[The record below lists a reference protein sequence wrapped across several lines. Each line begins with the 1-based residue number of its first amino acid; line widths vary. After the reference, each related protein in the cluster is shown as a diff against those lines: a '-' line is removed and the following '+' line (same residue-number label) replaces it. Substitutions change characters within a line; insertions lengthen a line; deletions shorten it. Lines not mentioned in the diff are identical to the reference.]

1 MKSGYRI
8 LWTDN
13 AISELEQTID
23 FLKLNWTNK
32 EIEQLIKA
40 LNQTVDLISIKPRLF
55 PVSYKSKVRKAVVD
69 SLNTIY
75 FRENENSIEILSFFS
90 NRQHPSKR
98 KI

>member
-13 AISELEQTID
+13 AINELEQTID

-40 LNQTVDLISIKPRLF
+40 LNQTADLISINPRLF